1 MKLIEA
7 IIIFGAISSG
17 MLALLAL
24 GFTLIYGVAEV
35 VNMAHGALF
44 MLGAYFFW
52 LLTASFGLPFEPI
65 QADPILA
72 MVVSIVFVAIVGT
85 IFYRVT
91 IHPVLED
98 QTAVLVV
105 TVGASII
112 IQQLMIVEFGAGRR
126 PVTSFMSGYQT
137 ILGEKVTNSQLIA
150 FAVSLVIFV
159 FLWTF
164 ITKTKMGSSM
174 RAVAQD
180 REMGMLVGI
189 NTPRLHMLTM
199 GISSL
204 MAALAGI
211 LITASTTGMAYPH
224 MWNEPLYMSFAIVI
238 LGGLGSVKGTLVG
251 AFIIGFTEN
260 IFVFLVPGGSF
271 LKGAVALA
279 IMVLVIF
286 FRPKGLFGKRIEL
299 EE

>member
-1 MKLIEA
+1 MIEA
-7 IIIFGAISSG
+7 IIVFGAISSG

-35 VNMAHGALF
+35 VNMAHGAFF
-44 MLGAYFFW
+44 MVAAYIFW
-52 LLTASFGLPFEPI
+52 LLTASFGVPFEPI

-72 MVVSIVFVAIVGT
+72 VIVAILFVAIVGGV
-85 IFYRVT
+85 FYRVV

-105 TVGASII
+105 TVGAAII
-112 IQQLMIVEFGAGRR
+112 IQQLMMIEFGSYRR
-126 PVTSFMSGYQT
+126 PVIGIMSGYQT
-137 ILGEKVTNSQLIA
+137 ILGVKVPNSQLLA
-150 FAVSLVIFV
+150 FAVSLVVFA
-159 FLWTF
+159 FLWMF
-164 ITKTKMGSSM
+164 IARTKIGTSM

-180 REMGMLVGI
+180 REMGMLMRV
-189 NTPRLHMLTM
+189 NTQRLYMLTM

-204 MAALAGI
+204 MAAMAGI
-211 LITASTTGMAYPH
+211 LITASTSGMAYPQ

-238 LGGLGSVKGTLVG
+238 LGGLGSIKGTLLG
-251 AFIIGFTEN
+251 AFIVGFTEN

-299 EE
+299 ED

>member
-7 IIIFGAISSG
+7 ILIFGAISSG

-44 MLGAYFFW
+44 MVAAYMFW
-52 LLTASFGLPFEPI
+52 LLTASFGVPI
-65 QADPILA
+65 GPIEADPILA
-72 MVVSIVFVAIVGT
+72 MIAAILFVAIIGG
-85 IFYRVT
+85 IFYRGV

-112 IQQLMIVEFGAGRR
+112 IQQLMMIEFGAGRR
-126 PVTSFMSGYQT
+126 PVTTFMPGYQT
-137 ILGEKVTNSQLIA
+137 ILGVKVTNSQLLA

-159 FLWTF
+159 LLWIF
-164 ITKTKMGSSM
+164 IAKTKIGSSM

-180 REMGMLVGI
+180 REMGMMMGV
-189 NTPRLHMLTM
+189 NTERLHMLTM

-204 MAALAGI
+204 MAATAGI
-211 LITASTTGMAYPH
+211 LITASTSGMAYPQ

-238 LGGLGSVKGTLVG
+238 LGGLGSIKGTLLG
-251 AFIIGFTEN
+251 AFIVGFTEN

-271 LKGAVALA
+271 LKGAVAMM

>member
-1 MKLIEA
+1 MIEA
-7 IIIFGAISSG
+7 IIVFGAISSG

-35 VNMAHGALF
+35 VNMAHGAFF
-44 MLGAYFFW
+44 MVAAYMFW
-52 LLTASFGLPFEPI
+52 LLTASFGVPFEPI

-72 MVVSIVFVAIVGT
+72 VIVAILFVAIVGGV
-85 IFYRVT
+85 FYRVV

-105 TVGASII
+105 TVGAAII
-112 IQQLMIVEFGAGRR
+112 IQQLMMIEFGSYRR
-126 PVTSFMSGYQT
+126 PVIGIMSGYQT
-137 ILGEKVTNSQLIA
+137 ILGVKVPNSQLLA
-150 FAVSLVIFV
+150 FAVSLVVFA
-159 FLWTF
+159 FLWMF
-164 ITKTKMGSSM
+164 IARTKIGTSM

-180 REMGMLVGI
+180 REMGMLMGV
-189 NTPRLHMLTM
+189 NTQRLYMLTM

-204 MAALAGI
+204 MAAMAGI
-211 LITASTTGMAYPH
+211 LITASTSGMAYPQ

-238 LGGLGSVKGTLVG
+238 LGGLGSIKGTLLG
-251 AFIIGFTEN
+251 AFIVGFTEN

-299 EE
+299 ED

>member
-7 IIIFGAISSG
+7 IIIFGVISSG

-44 MLGAYFFW
+44 MVAAYMFW
-52 LLTASFGLPFEPI
+52 LLTASFGVPI
-65 QADPILA
+65 GPIEADPILA
-72 MVVSIVFVAIVGT
+72 MIVAILFVAVVGGV
-85 IFYRVT
+85 FYRGV

-105 TVGASII
+105 TVGASIV
-112 IQQLMIVEFGAGRR
+112 IQQLMMIEFGAGRR
-126 PVTSFMSGYQT
+126 PVTTFMPGYQT
-137 ILGEKVTNSQLIA
+137 ILGVKVTNSQLLA
-150 FAVSLVIFV
+150 FAISLVIFAL
-159 FLWTF
+159 LWMF
-164 ITKTKMGSSM
+164 IAKTKIGSSM

-180 REMGMLVGI
+180 REMGMLMGV
-189 NTPRLHMLTM
+189 NTERLHMLTM

-204 MAALAGI
+204 MAATAGI
-211 LITASTTGMAYPH
+211 LITASTSGMAYPQ

-238 LGGLGSVKGTLVG
+238 LGGLGSIKGTLLG
-251 AFIIGFTEN
+251 AFIVGFTEN

-271 LKGAVALA
+271 LKGAVAMM